1 MSYAVGAAPFAV
13 AAVAL
18 LVLRWSAGRAGAATL
33 AAAALGALLSPD
45 LEAGAIPG
53 SLAEGAAICA
63 RVLVILF
70 GGLLLHNVLS
80 RGGAVGEVTRFL
92 DRVEP
97 DREALALLVVLG
109 VGPFFESVTGFGLAV
124 VIGAPI
130 LLAAGF
136 DPLRAAVLA
145 CWSQC
150 AVPWGA
156 LGVGTTVGAD
166 LSGLGFGELSDV
178 SALLSL
184 PLFALYGLASLVLA
198 GGAAAVRRH
207 GAEALGL
214 GLLAGGATL
223 AVSVLLVPELSGALA
238 AALAA
243 GVFLLRRRRR
253 LRELRPPVRA
263 VAPYALL
270 LILLVVATGPPAVQ
284 AAIESLGPAL
294 TGPAPWLFLSALAA
308 AALLAVTPA

>member
-1 MSYAVGAAPFAV
+1 MS
-13 AAVAL
+13 
-18 LVLRWSAGRAGAATL
+18 
-33 AAAALGALLSPD
+33 
-45 LEAGAIPG
+45 
-53 SLAEGAAICA
+53 
-63 RVLVILF
+63 
-70 GGLLLHNVLS
+70 
-80 RGGAVGEVTRFL
+80 EVTRFL
-92 DRVEP
+92 GRVEP

-166 LSGLGFGELSDV
+166 LSGLEFGELSDV

-198 GGAAAVRRH
+198 GGAAALRRH
-207 GAEALGL
+207 GAEAVGL
-214 GLLAGGATL
+214 GILAGAATL
-223 AVSVLLVPELSGALA
+223 GISVLLVPELS
-238 AALAA
+238 AALSPPRSRA
-243 GVFLLRRRRR
+243 GVFARPAPAAPAARLVARRRGRGR
-253 LRELRPPVRA
+253 QPPPPPRA
-263 VAPYALL
+263 SGCRWRSPR
-270 LILLVVATGPPAVQ
+270 
-284 AAIESLGPAL
+284 
-294 TGPAPWLFLSALAA
+294 SASCS
-308 AALLAVTPA
+308 PGR